1 MSDSEHPSTP
11 PFGEELSFDEE
22 LDIEQAFT
30 IIEAKLQRLRDRHKN
45 IQKSQEQQP
54 QLQEQLQKLLEKTN
68 QIEAEQSEQPET
80 LSTLRE
86 EISQIQEQLQMV
98 EVDLESR
105 LMNVLTLPDKIEL
118 FKFLTLPEKAD
129 WFWHFLKY
137 TGLGFGAA
145 FLLGHL
151 NR

>member
-1 MSDSEHPSTP
+1 MSDSEHPSIS
-11 PFGEELSFDEE
+11 PFSKELSFDEE

-30 IIEAKLQRLRDRHKN
+30 VIEAKLQHLKDRHKS

-54 QLQEQLQKLLEKTN
+54 QLQEQLQQLLEEAN
-68 QIEAEQSEQPET
+68 QTEAGQSEQPEK
-80 LSTLRE
+80 LSKLRE
-86 EISQIQEQLQMV
+86 EISQIQEQLQMI

-137 TGLGFGAA
+137 TGLGFFAA
-145 FLLGHL
+145 LFLGHL